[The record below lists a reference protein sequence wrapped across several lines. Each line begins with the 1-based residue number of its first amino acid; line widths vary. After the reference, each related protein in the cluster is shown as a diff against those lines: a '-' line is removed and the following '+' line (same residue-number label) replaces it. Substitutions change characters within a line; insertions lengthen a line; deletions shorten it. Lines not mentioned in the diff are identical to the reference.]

1 MRAPAS
7 DLAKRRQGQQS
18 DNARQIQGDRLAADL
33 LGLLQ
38 HIRLEQMCGT
48 LQPRPLLAICVA
60 CGSLERADRPCEL
73 CAARR
78 ARRGAA

>member
-1 MRAPAS
+1 MRAKLPAS
-7 DLAKRRQGQQS
+7 SVPRQGRAS

-48 LQPRPLLAICVA
+48 LHPRPQLAICGA

>member
-1 MRAPAS
+1 MRAKPT
-7 DLAKRRQGQQS
+7 DLAKRRQGRAS
-18 DNARQIQGDRLAADL
+18 DNARQIQGDRLANDL

-38 HIRLEQMCGT
+38 QIRLEQMCGT
-48 LQPRPLLAICVA
+48 LQPRAAMAICAA
-60 CGSLERADRPCEL
+60 CGSLERADRACEL